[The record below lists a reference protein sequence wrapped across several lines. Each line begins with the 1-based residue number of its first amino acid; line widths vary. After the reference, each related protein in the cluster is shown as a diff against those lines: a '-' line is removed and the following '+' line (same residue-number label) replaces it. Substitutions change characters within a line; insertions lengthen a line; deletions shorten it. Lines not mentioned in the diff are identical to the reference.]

1 MLSTICWTVE
11 SRFVRHALLRRRYS
25 STAKATKPSPT
36 NSSHQYKLAFCRWHR
51 LPIAPSITTPATS
64 PLVKVSMPA
73 LSVSQ
78 DASIRDG
85 ALPVVVQETLNPVDM
100 LMMEDEGL
108 E

>member
-1 MLSTICWTVE
+1 
-11 SRFVRHALLRRRYS
+11 
-25 STAKATKPSPT
+25 
-36 NSSHQYKLAFCRWHR
+36 
-51 LPIAPSITTPATS
+51 
-64 PLVKVSMPA
+64 MPA